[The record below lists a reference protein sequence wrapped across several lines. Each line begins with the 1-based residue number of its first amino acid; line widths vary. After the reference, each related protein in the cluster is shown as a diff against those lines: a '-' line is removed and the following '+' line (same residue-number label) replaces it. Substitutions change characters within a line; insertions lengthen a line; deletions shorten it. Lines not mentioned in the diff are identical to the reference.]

1 MQLRSK
7 DREVEV
13 VQEHAEIAIKN
24 NTQQMKHL
32 QYENQTKIGQSKVKN
47 MAQLKNAQEDHAK
60 QELELLEDKREIRRQ
75 LFEAQ
80 EMSLIQMEELK
91 MKHSEMLW

>member
-13 VQEHAEIAIKN
+13 AEEHAEIAIKQ

-32 QYENQTKIGQSKVKN
+32 QYENQTKIGESKVEA
-47 MAQLKNAQEDHAK
+47 MVHLKGAQEDHAK
-60 QELELLEDKREIRRQ
+60 QELELLHDKRELRRQ
-75 LFEAQ
+75 LYEAQ
-80 EMSLIQMEELK
+80 ELSLVQMEQLK
-91 MKHSEMLW
+91 MRHSELLW